1 MEVCL
6 GQHSQLKLYPKEN
19 KYITTSKP
27 LVLVIKYT
35 SDKSATL
42 LALMLWQ
49 IFESETLKLLI

>member
-6 GQHSQLKLYPKEN
+6 GQHSQLKLHPKEN
-19 KYITTSKP
+19 KYITASKP

-42 LALMLWQ
+42 FALMLWQ
-49 IFESETLKLLI
+49 IFKSETLKLLI